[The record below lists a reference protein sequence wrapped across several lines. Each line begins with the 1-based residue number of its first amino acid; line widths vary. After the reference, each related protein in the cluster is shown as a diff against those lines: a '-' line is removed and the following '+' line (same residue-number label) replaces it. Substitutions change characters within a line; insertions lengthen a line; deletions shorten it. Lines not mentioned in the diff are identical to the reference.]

1 MSCFLKK
8 SLNSYSYCSTNTKQE
23 ISFRHSKLM
32 TEARQYLTL
41 LFTLATH
48 ITRHAIKVKDI
59 YLSVSEQSTLRIHKH
74 AHTHSHISFLTF
86 LSQLNSTSV
95 AGVSCRMLNL
105 CTNLHA
111 HTHLHIRHLRIIL
124 AFFFIIYLLSFL
136 VFVSPLLSRIST
148 IINSTNLFSLCTL
161 AFIICV
167 VFLAFVFFLC
177 AHQSYSFL
185 FHFFCVCTLKE
196 RVSCSVR

>member
-1 MSCFLKK
+1 
-8 SLNSYSYCSTNTKQE
+8 
-23 ISFRHSKLM
+23 M

-74 AHTHSHISFLTF
+74 AHTHTPTSHFWHFS
-86 LSQLNSTSV
+86 LNSTQLRSPVSV
-95 AGVSCRMLNL
+95 VECLTCAQI
-105 CTNLHA
+105 CT
-111 HTHLHIRHLRIIL
+111 HTHTFTFDICGLSLRL
-124 AFFFIIYLLSFL
+124 FYYLS
-136 VFVSPLLSRIST
+136 S
-148 IINSTNLFSLCTL
+148 LFSCFCVSSTLSHFNHNKQHKFILFMHSSVYYLCC
-161 AFIICV
+161 FFDVCF
-167 VFLAFVFFLC
+167 FLLC